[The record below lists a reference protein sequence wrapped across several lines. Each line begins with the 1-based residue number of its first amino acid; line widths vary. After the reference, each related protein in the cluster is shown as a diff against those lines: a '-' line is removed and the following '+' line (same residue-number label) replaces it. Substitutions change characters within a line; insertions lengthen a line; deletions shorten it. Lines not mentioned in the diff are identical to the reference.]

1 MWTVTTNDH
10 QNLILIK
17 SDETLDFNSLRN
29 VLKQIYFENEGR
41 YSSYNRFADLSGL
54 EKIEVD
60 IDTLVSNVQVYRK
73 VNPPKDDVKI
83 AVFLSFGTTSA
94 LAQLYKMMTED
105 DAFGIQV
112 FRALDECADYL
123 SVDKAL
129 LWI

>member
-73 VNPPKDDVKI
+73 VNPPKGNFSINYGRNKKYRW
-83 AVFLSFGTTSA
+83 TTLHHCA
-94 LAQLYKMMTED
+94 MCIMYERHFKTTNN
-105 DAFGIQV
+105 
-112 FRALDECADYL
+112 FRRRKVAAC
-123 SVDKAL
+123 
-129 LWI
+129 